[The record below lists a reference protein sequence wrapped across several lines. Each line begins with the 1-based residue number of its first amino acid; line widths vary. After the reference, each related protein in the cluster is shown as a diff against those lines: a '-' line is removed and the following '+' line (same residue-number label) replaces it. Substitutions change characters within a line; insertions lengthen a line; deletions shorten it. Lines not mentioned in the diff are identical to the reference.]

1 MTGTESSLPEID
13 AACNRA
19 AQAAPWLA
27 AATPE
32 KRAALLRSLAGALQ
46 AQRDRLVPLADDEA
60 STAFVQQRGQAL
72 RAATPHAMLHDGI
85 RAHFEA
91 GAAGLQAHAGVRALA
106 LQDAPQWLVQATGPA

>member
-32 KRAALLRSLAGALQ
+32 KRAALLRSLADTLQ
-46 AQRDRLVPLADDEA
+46 AK
-60 STAFVQQRGQAL
+60 
-72 RAATPHAMLHDGI
+72 
-85 RAHFEA
+85 
-91 GAAGLQAHAGVRALA
+91 
-106 LQDAPQWLVQATGPA
+106 GPA